1 LGDGSGGVG
10 RGVGIGSGVG
20 TGGTGGPGGT
30 GSGVG
35 RGGTGSG
42 GVGSGAGPGGTGVG
56 DGNGPGEGG
65 SGGSGGPGGSGGSAA
80 AAELRP
86 RVVPRMKSSIVG
98 GRVGVGAGFGGVN
111 AKGLSSDASAAR
123 LSSDA
128 ASQDRVNASSAA
140 ASSSTARGRRVGRPA
155 GVNRGA
161 SASAAG
167 EDDAG
172 EDDAGEDDPGE
183 DDAGND
189 DAGNDDAAD
198 VGDTV
203 ITLVGSAGGRE
214 PVGTAAPSSA
224 PHDEHTLWTSVA
236 AAPQTAHARAG
247 AVAASLLIA
256 APLSMI
262 ASYAVKSVGFTVPHA
277 R

>member
-1 LGDGSGGVG
+1 
-10 RGVGIGSGVG
+10 
-20 TGGTGGPGGT
+20 
-30 GSGVG
+30 
-35 RGGTGSG
+35 
-42 GVGSGAGPGGTGVG
+42 
-56 DGNGPGEGG
+56 
-65 SGGSGGPGGSGGSAA
+65 
-80 AAELRP
+80 
-86 RVVPRMKSSIVG
+86 MKSSIVG

-189 DAGNDDAAD
+189 DAAD

-224 PHDEHTLWTSVA
+224 PQDEHTLWTSVA

>member
-1 LGDGSGGVG
+1 
-10 RGVGIGSGVG
+10 
-20 TGGTGGPGGT
+20 
-30 GSGVG
+30 
-35 RGGTGSG
+35 
-42 GVGSGAGPGGTGVG
+42 
-56 DGNGPGEGG
+56 
-65 SGGSGGPGGSGGSAA
+65 
-80 AAELRP
+80 
-86 RVVPRMKSSIVG
+86 MKSSIVG

-167 EDDAG
+167 E
-172 EDDAGEDDPGE
+172 
-183 DDAGND
+183 D

>member
-1 LGDGSGGVG
+1 
-10 RGVGIGSGVG
+10 
-20 TGGTGGPGGT
+20 
-30 GSGVG
+30 
-35 RGGTGSG
+35 
-42 GVGSGAGPGGTGVG
+42 
-56 DGNGPGEGG
+56 
-65 SGGSGGPGGSGGSAA
+65 
-80 AAELRP
+80 
-86 RVVPRMKSSIVG
+86 MKSSIVG

-172 EDDAGEDDPGE
+172 NDDAGNDDAGNDDAGNDDAGE
-183 DDAGND
+183 D